1 MKRIFYTI
9 FTFFALSFV
18 VLSGS
23 ALAVKNSQEAVIY
36 LQKKWAIANYQLKD
50 KPQKEAF
57 TKLMADADQFVKQ
70 FPSDA
75 SVLIWRG
82 IILSTFA
89 GVEGGLGALK
99 YAKASKSDLEKA
111 LGLKPDA
118 LDGGA
123 YTSLG
128 ALYYKVPGWPISF
141 GDDDRA
147 QMLLEKGL
155 SISPDGIDSNYFYA
169 DYLIGED
176 QYKKAKEHLLRALNA
191 APRPGRE
198 VADEGRRK
206 EIRAALTEV
215 EDNLK

>member
-1 MKRIFYTI
+1 
-9 FTFFALSFV
+9 
-18 VLSGS
+18 
-23 ALAVKNSQEAVIY
+23 LAVKNSQEAVIHM
-36 LQKKWAIANYQLKD
+36 QTDWAIANYQLKD
-50 KPQKEAF
+50 KAQEEAF
-57 TKLMADADQFVKQ
+57 IKLMVEADKYVKQ
-70 FPSDA
+70 YPSDA

-99 YAKASKSDLEKA
+99 YAKASKADLEKA
-111 LGLKPDA
+111 LGLQPDA

-141 GDDDRA
+141 GDDDKA

-155 SISPDGIDSNYFYA
+155 SVSPAGIDSNYFYA
-169 DYLIGED
+169 DFLIGED
-176 QYKKAKEHLLRALNA
+176 HYKKAKEHLQRALNA

-206 EIRAALTEV
+206 EIRAALAEV
-215 EDNLK
+215 EDNL